1 MRILTFPEFLENTV
15 SISLANPNPPLKSN
29 FFPEYNLS
37 ISSCKFAERAC
48 SLRKYECEPGQHES
62 ISVSIKEV
70 NHFGGFQDWVHLK
83 GGELRVSS
91 RGSGL
96 LPFHRFVFEI
106 WYWPA

>member
-62 ISVSIKEV
+62 ISVCIKEI
-70 NHFGGFQDWVHLK
+70 NPQMYEELKANISGDFRTGF
-83 GGELRVSS
+83 
-91 RGSGL
+91 
-96 LPFHRFVFEI
+96 I
-106 WYWPA
+106 